1 MAQHGR
7 RGDSR
12 AQRRSEVERGL
23 VATLEQLIAD
33 EPRFTGLTLE
43 RLVSAAGI
51 SRTSFYKYFDSKVD
65 VLSSW
70 LGELV
75 ELLEQA
81 PQTWSGTAAPTR
93 TELAEGMRNVAGV
106 YRPRL
111 PLVAAVYET
120 AAADAELRAQLASAL
135 QSMEGTLRRH
145 IARGQG
151 EGWINVAVDDGE
163 IARWLVYLTENGL
176 RHIIGPAPEASVQEL
191 VDAWA
196 DTVWF
201 TVYEPTGH
209 QSASGA

>member
-1 MAQHGR
+1 VARNGTR
-7 RGDSR
+7 ADSR
-12 AQRRSEVERGL
+12 AQRRLEVERAL
-23 VATLEQLIAD
+23 VATLEQLIAE
-33 EPRFTGLTLE
+33 EPRFTELTLE

-81 PQTWSGTAAPTR
+81 PKAWSSSTAPTR
-93 TELAEGMRNVAGV
+93 AELVEGLRDIAAV

-135 QSMEGTLRRH
+135 ESMESALRQH
-145 IARGQG
+145 IVLGRQ
-151 EGWINVAVDDGE
+151 EGWVNAAVDDGE
-163 IARWLVYLTENGL
+163 TSRWLVYLTENGL
-176 RHIIGPAPEASVQEL
+176 RHIIGPAPERGVQEL
-191 VDAWA
+191 VEAWA

-201 TVYEPTGH
+201 TLYQP
-209 QSASGA
+209 ASGA

>member
-33 EPRFTGLTLE
+33 EPRFTELTLE

-93 TELAEGMRNVAGV
+93 AELAEGMRSVAGV

-111 PLVAAVYET
+111 PLVTAVYET
-120 AAADAELRAQLASAL
+120 AASDAELRAQLAAAL
-135 QSMEGTLRRH
+135 ESMEDALRQH

-151 EGWINVAVDDGE
+151 EGWVNAAVDAAE
-163 IARWLVYLTENGL
+163 MARWLLYLTENGL
-176 RHIIGPAPEASVQEL
+176 RHIIGPAPERGVQEL
-191 VDAWA
+191 VEAWA
-196 DTVWF
+196 DTVWL
-201 TVYEPTGH
+201 TLYQP
-209 QSASGA
+209 ADGA

>member
-12 AQRRSEVERGL
+12 AQRRSEVERTL

-33 EPRFTGLTLE
+33 EPRFVELTLE

-51 SRTSFYKYFDSKVD
+51 SRTSFYKYFDGKVD

-75 ELLEQA
+75 ELLKRA
-81 PQTWSGTAAPTR
+81 PQTWSGIAAPTR
-93 TELAEGMRNVAGV
+93 AELAEGLRNIAAV

-111 PLVAAVYET
+111 PLIAAVYQT
-120 AAADAELRAQLASAL
+120 TAADAELRAQLGSAL
-135 QSMEGTLRRH
+135 KSIESALRRH
-145 IARGQG
+145 IARGQQ
-151 EGWINVAVDDGE
+151 EGWVNAAIGDAE
-163 IARWLVYLTENGL
+163 TARWLMYLTENGL
-176 RHIIGPAPEASVQEL
+176 RHIIGPASEPSVEELIEAWV
-191 VDAWA
+191 

-201 TVYEPTGH
+201 TLYQP
-209 QSASGA
+209 ANDA

>member
-1 MAQHGR
+1 VVRNGTRA
-7 RGDSR
+7 DSR
-12 AQRRSEVERGL
+12 AQRRSEVKRTL
-23 VATLEQLIAD
+23 VATLERLIAD
-33 EPRFTGLTLE
+33 EPRFTELTLE

-81 PQTWSGTAAPTR
+81 PQAWSPSAAPTR
-93 TELAEGMRNVAGV
+93 AELVEGLRNIAVV

-120 AAADAELRAQLASAL
+120 AAADAELRTQLASTL
-135 QSMEGTLRRH
+135 ESMESALRQH
-145 IARGQG
+145 IARGQR
-151 EGWINVAVDDGE
+151 EGWVNAAVDDGE
-163 IARWLVYLTENGL
+163 TSRWLVYLTENGL
-176 RHIIGPAPEASVQEL
+176 RHIIGPAPERDVQEL
-191 VDAWA
+191 VEAWA

-201 TVYEPTGH
+201 TLYQP
-209 QSASGA
+209 AIRA